1 MRSLT
6 PARGCH
12 ACCSAH
18 LPTLLLVL
26 RSYKKLADES
36 VILDVREPHAMRV
49 APTPMYNSFADV
61 RELVT
66 VLVAVAKELDDA
78 APAAAAA
85 AAS

>member
-1 MRSLT
+1 M
-6 PARGCH
+6 
-12 ACCSAH
+12 
-18 LPTLLLVL
+18 LVL

-85 AAS
+85 AAASS